1 MNYQN
6 IYDKLIDRA
15 RNRDLE
21 DSVYREVHHVIP
33 KCLGGSD
40 SKDNLVSLTAEEHY
54 VAHQLL
60 VKINPKVHGLLYA
73 ALMMS
78 VSPGHSP
85 RKSSKNKVYGWLR
98 KRFSETQLGRKHTE
112 ETKKKISEKNTG
124 KKQPPRSEEY
134 RKMIS
139 KVHAGKVVSEV
150 TREKIRQANLGK
162 KATPEAKANMR
173 AGQLGRKATPETR
186 AKMSAWQIGKIV
198 PESVGRKISAA
209 NLGRKHTP
217 ETLEK
222 MSASKVGLP
231 NGPMSE
237 ETKRRI
243 SESRKGKPRSPE
255 AAAASR
261 LGKKTVATIEVSPGT
276 FKKLNQSQLD
286 RFNSTGSYLKPMGY
300 NPVSRTTDETIQK
313 S

>member
-21 DSVYREVHHVIP
+21 DSMYREVHHVIP

-124 KKQPPRSEEY
+124 KKHPPRSEEY
-134 RKMIS
+134 RKMMS
-139 KVHAGKVVSEV
+139 ETQTGRLVSEI
-150 TREKIRQANLGK
+150 TREKLRQANLGK
-162 KATPEAKANMR
+162 KATPEAKANM
-173 AGQLGRKATPETR
+173 AASQLGRKATPETR
-186 AKMSAWQIGKIV
+186 AKMSAWQIGKV
-198 PESVGRKISAA
+198 TPQHVREKISSTQK
-209 NLGRKHTP
+209 NNTYFIG
-217 ETLEK
+217 
-222 MSASKVGLP
+222 SCFQYF
-231 NGPMSE
+231 
-237 ETKRRI
+237 
-243 SESRKGKPRSPE
+243 
-255 AAAASR
+255 
-261 LGKKTVATIEVSPGT
+261 EV
-276 FKKLNQSQLD
+276 
-286 RFNSTGSYLKPMGY
+286 
-300 NPVSRTTDETIQK
+300 
-313 S
+313 